1 MRYFWGVIF
10 LTVPIVGVGMFIYSY
25 VRTSG
30 WLPPNVSSV
39 GDEID
44 FLFYFI
50 LAVTGIVFLLT
61 ELLLVYAMVTA
72 TGRNGGKSTYTHG
85 SKSLEIAWT
94 VLTAAILLFIAF
106 YQVPTWA
113 RAKFFWQFKE
123 KHPDVKPTA
132 LVIASQFQ
140 WETRQGLW
148 DEEANKPGDFNWKNP
163 NFRDSFVMYNELHIP
178 AGEPVLIYLT
188 TRDVIHSFWVPSL
201 RVKQD
206 ALPGTVIP
214 VWFDAAKLK
223 PEDFGPDKTK
233 VFEWVCAELCGWG
246 HYRMRA
252 KVVVHA
258 TKEDYYAWLKQKSQ
272 EHLTVKP
279 DKGI

>member
-1 MRYFWGVIF
+1 MRYFWGLLF
-10 LTVPIVGVGMFIYSY
+10 LTVPVVGVGMFVYSY
-25 VRTSG
+25 FRSGG
-30 WLPPNVSSV
+30 WLPPNVASI
-39 GDEID
+39 GDEVD

-50 LAVTGIVFLLT
+50 LAVTGIVFLFT

-72 TGRNGGKSTYTHG
+72 TGRAGGKSVYTHG
-85 SKSLEIAWT
+85 SKQLEIGWT
-94 VLTAAILLFIAF
+94 LLTAAVLVFIAF
-106 YQVPTWA
+106 YQIPTWA
-113 RAKFFWQFKE
+113 KAKFYSRFRE
-123 KHPDVKPTA
+123 AHPDVRPLA

-140 WETRQGLW
+140 WETQQPLW
-148 DEEANKPGDFNWKNP
+148 NEEAGAPAPLNWKQP
-163 NFRDSFVMYNELHIP
+163 NARDTLVLYNELHVP

-188 TRDVIHSFWVPSL
+188 TRDVIHSFWVPAM

-223 PEDFGPDKTK
+223 PEDFGPDRTRE
-233 VFEWVCAELCGWG
+233 FEWVCAELCGWG

-258 TKEDYYAWLKQKSQ
+258 TREDYHAWLKQKTAEQASA
-272 EHLTVKP
+272 KP
-279 DKGI
+279 KEGV